1 MRVSCL
7 CRGPCL
13 WRRIIFGGY
22 LKAPL
27 PLHSIPSSSS
37 RQHSSLPTRGSE
49 LYFFLFCFVFLV
61 GVTIV
66 SGSLLPPRS
75 LPEERGEERNPE
87 AKLQVNMTPLSPVLS
102 TPYVAQICPCS
113 CTGSSYLFTCLCLC
127 LAERFG
133 FFWQGQW
140 PQISPTLVSCLNNML
155 SRTNLSEDSSFFCP
169 SSCFVLSKL
178 RSAQLLKKHLNFTLL
193 PARSTDAPNQF
204 LRRPFVPA
212 GFV

>member
-75 LPEERGEERNPE
+75 LPEERRGEERNPE

-140 PQISPTLVSCLNNML
+140 LQISPTLVSCLNNML
-155 SRTNLSEDSSFFCP
+155 SRTNLSEDSSKIFFCP
-169 SSCFVLSKL
+169 L
-178 RSAQLLKKHLNFTLL
+178 RFCPLETQICTPVF
-193 PARSTDAPNQF
+193 STDAPNQF
-204 LRRPFVPA
+204 LRRLLFLQ
-212 GFV
+212 GLYKGILDLID